1 MRLSNEREVLGNM
14 TRFLLLFTLVGSMA
28 GAAAGVS
35 SAVTDRGIV
44 PFVASG
50 NPACSELSGV
60 SSSESVK
67 FSQPVNGSNAN
78 GVHLLVDGNTFQWF
92 VLRDVRDLNVRAVIV
107 KGGKTSNVFVYPGGD
122 YSDGG
127 LSAPTNPKNGKPA
140 DLGSVAVCF
149 DPAS

>member
-1 MRLSNEREVLGNM
+1 MRLSNEREVVGKM
-14 TRFLLLFTLVGSMA
+14 RRFLLLLTVVGSIAGVAA
-28 GAAAGVS
+28 GAISAA
-35 SAVTDRGIV
+35 TDRGIV

-60 SSSESVK
+60 SWSESVK
-67 FSQPVNGSNAN
+67 FSPPVNGSNAN

-107 KGGKTSNVFVYPGGD
+107 KGGKTSNVYVYPGGD

-140 DLGSVAVCF
+140 DLGAVTVCF